1 MAARRTKSGRG
12 DADVTPTTDLPV
24 DRIWLGDP
32 ELWLRP
38 DREGIFAKLRAER
51 PVSLQEEPEF
61 PDVPRGQG
69 FWSLTRYADVVA
81 ASCDAETFISGR
93 GSNIGDLPIEMAEF
107 FGSMINMDA
116 PRHTKLRLI
125 VNRGFTPKMVARA
138 EETVRE
144 KARRIVDSVC
154 EKGECDFVTEVAAAL
169 PLEIICDMMGIPTSD
184 YRRIFELTNI
194 ILGVGDPEYAST
206 IEELM
211 AAGLELSQ
219 YAQALGKQRLEKPA
233 DDITSAMMHA
243 EVDGER
249 LSEAEF

>member
-93 GSNIGDLPIEMAEF
+93 GSNIGDLPIELAEF

-116 PRHTKLRLI
+116 PRHTKLRRL
-125 VNRGFTPKMVARA
+125 VSAGFTPRMIRA
-138 EETVRE
+138 VEANVRTQ
-144 KARRIVDSVC
+144 ARRIVNDVAP
-154 EKGECDFVTEVAAAL
+154 KGACDFVEEIAA
-169 PLEIICDMMGIPTSD
+169 
-184 YRRIFELTNI
+184 
-194 ILGVGDPEYAST
+194 
-206 IEELM
+206 
-211 AAGLELSQ
+211 
-219 YAQALGKQRLEKPA
+219 
-233 DDITSAMMHA
+233 
-243 EVDGER
+243 
-249 LSEAEF
+249 